1 VMVFNDFLEMFEKL
15 RPTIVVADSYP
26 RKLQPTITRL
36 GGATFLRLGDLKAV
50 SEVRRNNGLRKT
62 DEDDVKVLRQ
72 IFYEA
77 PGLFQPLYASPL
89 ELEVRALTELW
100 VELAG
105 IKRAAKYTRTTTDDP
120 LAVETHKILRRYTE
134 RLATRIHEK
143 AMELPLY
150 RMAVKKLSEERKN
163 NGLKKTD
170 ENDVKALRQMFYKTP
185 DLFQPLYTFPVELEV
200 RALAELWVELAGIKK
215 AAKYTRTTTNDPLAV
230 QTHKILR
237 RYTERLATRIHE
249 KAMELPL
256 YRMAVER
263 LGLRGPSLAYIIS
276 HDGLTLKTMSRE
288 RLIFRF
294 QLTGR
299 RRYKK
304 RNMKSRL
311 MIILARSVVF
321 NKHQGYYQVHQRF
334 FERFQTEGYGRKRA
348 FWKSILRVAERI
360 LKDLH
365 TLAKS
370 QTPRSF

>member
-1 VMVFNDFLEMFEKL
+1 MSRVFVDFGRGRVYALPEDCDEVVVFNDFLEMFEKL
-15 RPTIVVADSYP
+15 RPTIVVSDCYP

-36 GGATFLRLGDLKAV
+36 DGATFLRLRDLKKL
-50 SEVRRNNGLRKT
+50 SEERKKNGLRKT
-62 DEDDVKVLRQ
+62 DENDVKTLREM
-72 IFYEA
+72 FYKA
-77 PGLFQPLYASPL
+77 PDLFQPLYTSPV

-100 VELAG
+100 VEMAG
-105 IKRAAKYTRTTTDDP
+105 IKKAAKYARTTTNDP
-120 LAVETHKILRRYTE
+120 VTVKTHRVLQRYTK
-134 RLATRIHEK
+134 RLATRIHER

-150 RMAVKKLSEERKN
+150 RMA
-163 NGLKKTD
+163 G
-170 ENDVKALRQMFYKTP
+170 
-185 DLFQPLYTFPVELEV
+185 
-200 RALAELWVELAGIKK
+200 
-215 AAKYTRTTTNDPLAV
+215 
-230 QTHKILR
+230 
-237 RYTERLATRIHE
+237 
-249 KAMELPL
+249 
-256 YRMAVER
+256 ER
-263 LGLRGPSLAYIIS
+263 LGLKGATLAYIIS

-311 MIILARSVVF
+311 MIILARSAVF
-321 NKHQGYYQVHQRF
+321 NKHQRYYQVYQRC

-370 QTPRSF
+370 QTPRSPDT